1 MKEKYYYCYSTDN
14 ELLGHFAK
22 KIIQKQ
28 KNDLKKHAITSVL
41 ATVQSISSLLID
53 GATKSIN
60 ITIEDPHYK
69 KEKLASKF
77 YFNLKMKPLEEYND
91 DFVDEIYEFKQVT
104 NKLTHDDFSEFSEEL
119 YGMVLK
125 YTSFLHLD
133 NVDIDNKEQYN
144 NKLSE
149 LITSLLIKI
158 KDGTIRR
165 ESKFQIPI
173 GKQLFNIKIDCSI
186 IY

>member
-14 ELLGHFAK
+14 ELLGYYAK

-28 KNDLKKHAITSVL
+28 KNDPKKHNITSVL
-41 ATVQSISSLLID
+41 STIQSISSLLID
-53 GATKSIN
+53 SATKSISIN
-60 ITIEDPHYK
+60 IEEPHFK

-77 YFNLKMKPLEEYND
+77 YFNLKMKPLEEYDD
-91 DFVDEIYEFKQVT
+91 DFVDEIHEFKQVT
-104 NKLTHDDFSEFSEEL
+104 NKLEHDDFSEFNDEL

-133 NVDIDNKEQYN
+133 NVDINNKEQYN

-158 KDGTIRR
+158 KDGSLRR